1 MRNASFKGYF
11 ERGSASIDPYEL
23 LSQCTAENVML
34 SQWIIHVEKEL
45 VEHRSPFVAASI
57 IFKQMHEKAVGLRH
71 PDKLLLETSLRVLEC
86 CANHLASPFK
96 ELFLS
101 ALHELVPALILTRAT
116 HSPENGEEA
125 FSTYTYAEC
134 FLSIYKIFLRYK
146 RTIEVHERRVAVE
159 YNVMDRLIAK
169 LEGLWVRFC
178 FTAWRTHT
186 KRIKKRKSNFA
197 RIAKVHFMCQV
208 TSTMIGRW
216 RHMAHTTMIVEKNE
230 RKNQL
235 QRELE
240 ALKVKVAACQE
251 EASKRRDEVKS
262 SAIILQNE
270 TSKLEASRR
279 KRSDMQELLDA
290 TKKSSKEHWREWQ
303 RCMILLFQDAYVPGD
318 FYLEVGRR
326 EKGDV
331 HFVSNITDSS
341 VLYYNRAR
349 DLASKVDI
357 QYIHRLLGVYGLYSP
372 SEMLVDQELL
382 LPSNPLTSMKTGN
395 DAKGT
400 PSRVL
405 SNSSGKENFLPH
417 IPHPQGTPGNSTCSS
432 PVMAPKRGWLSST
445 ALPTPSIETVNALVS
460 LACGPVVSPFSMQDG
475 AHFHR
480 DKISFVASFLNYLY
494 AGGHCSLFV
503 PPPMMLTSS
512 SEKEESR
519 INPESKHQHG
529 QRGESISSQSTA
541 TVNASLA
548 RRESEGTGTTMGLLN
563 FSIDNRDSSAKRKK
577 QENQPFSGDGSGVE
591 ELSSELL
598 KENETILGAKE
609 GAEEEEEFSVPEEG
623 IGELM
628 LFNVTEGL
636 EQLQSTCAGRD
647 ELFSCV
653 RRCMVHTDVDKVRNY
668 LEGLYEHLSIMEVPL
683 NRYKIE
689 EVTRRTVSS
698 RSDYRVLKALYPSDG
713 IVSFDSLVNYLT
725 SVAEFTSWSLL
736 SVAEMLETLYEMD
749 WRDEMKLI
757 LHSPDVRHFFSTN
770 QRLIRTLQRDL
781 VNPEI
786 KDQLSFE
793 KAQHLLGLKFDI
805 SDSELTQI
813 WQNAGQKV
821 DVVMSCELNQVLYL
835 IGSWKDPSPFN
846 HPLQKIISILESLCI
861 STKAKGDHSLQ

>member
-1 MRNASFKGYF
+1 MRNASSNAYF

-23 LSQCTAENVML
+23 LPQDTAENVLL

-71 PDKLLLETSLRVLEC
+71 PDKFLLETSLRVLER

-96 ELFLS
+96 EIFLS
-101 ALHELVPALILTRAT
+101 ALHELLPALILTRAT
-116 HSPENGEEA
+116 HSPEKGEET
-125 FSTYTYAEC
+125 FSKHTYAEC
-134 FLSIYKIFLRYK
+134 FLSIYKIFLHHR
-146 RTIEVHERRVAVE
+146 RTIEVHERRVEVE

-169 LEGLWVRFC
+169 LEGLWVKFC

-186 KRIKKRKSNFA
+186 KRIREKKKNFS
-197 RIAKVHFMCQV
+197 RIARVHFMCQV

-216 RHMAHTTMIVEKNE
+216 RHMAHTTMIGEKNE

-235 QRELE
+235 TREFE
-240 ALKVKVAACQE
+240 ALKIKVANRQK
-251 EASKRRDEVKS
+251 EAAKRREEVKS
-262 SAIILQNE
+262 SAITLQNE

-290 TKKSSKEHWREWQ
+290 TKKSAKEHWREWQ
-303 RCMILLFQDAYVPGD
+303 RCMVLLFQDAYLPGD

-341 VLYYNRAR
+341 ILYYNRAR

-357 QYIHRLLGVYGLYSP
+357 QYIHRLLGAYGLYSP

-382 LPSNPLTSMKTGN
+382 LSSNPLVSMKTGN

-400 PSRVL
+400 PSYFL
-405 SNSSGKENFLPH
+405 SNQSGKENFLSS
-417 IPHPQGTPGNSTCSS
+417 IPNPPGTPVNSICPS
-432 PVMAPKRGWLSST
+432 PVTAAKRGWLSSS

-480 DKISFVASFLNYLY
+480 DKINFVATFLNYLY

-503 PPPMMLTSS
+503 PPPTMLTS

-519 INPESKHQHG
+519 INPESKQQHA
-529 QRGESISSQSTA
+529 QLETSSAQPTTTAIVSTA
-541 TVNASLA
+541 
-548 RRESEGTGTTMGLLN
+548 RKESEGTGTTLGLLN
-563 FSIDNRDSSAKRKK
+563 FSIDNRDSTAKIKK
-577 QENQPFSGDGSGVE
+577 QENPPFSGDGSGVE

-598 KENETILGAKE
+598 KEDETILAAKE
-609 GAEEEEEFSVPEEG
+609 GVEEEEFPIPEEG
-623 IGELM
+623 IGEVM
-628 LFNVTEGL
+628 LSNITEGL

-647 ELFSCV
+647 ELFSSV

-725 SVAEFTSWSLL
+725 SVAEFTSWSLW

-757 LHSPDVRHFFSTN
+757 LHSPDVRHFFTAN

-786 KDQLSFE
+786 KDQLNFE
-793 KAQHLLGLKFDI
+793 KVQQLLALKFDI
-805 SDSELTQI
+805 PDSELIQI

-821 DVVMSCELNQVLYL
+821 DVVLSSELNQVLYL
-835 IGSWKDPSPFN
+835 VGNWNDPSPFN
-846 HPLQKIISILESLCI
+846 HPLQKIISVLESLCI
-861 STKAKGDHSLQ
+861 STKAKGDRSLQ